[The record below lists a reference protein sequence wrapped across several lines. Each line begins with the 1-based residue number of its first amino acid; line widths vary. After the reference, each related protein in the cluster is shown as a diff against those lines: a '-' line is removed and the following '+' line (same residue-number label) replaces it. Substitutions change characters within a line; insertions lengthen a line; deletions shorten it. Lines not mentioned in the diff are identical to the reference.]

1 MPGSKET
8 FPVLPLRDIVVFPN
22 MIVPLFVGRQ
32 KSIVALEEIVGSQK
46 KLVLVAQKKSQDDDP
61 APDEIYNIGVQA
73 NVLQMLK
80 LPDGTVKVLVE
91 GQGTMEIGEY
101 VETTNHL
108 EAYAEPLPISWDDSD
123 EEEVGALVS
132 SIKESFERYAK
143 GRKNVHD
150 ETIAEVADIDD
161 PMKLAYVVAGN
172 LALAVEKKQKVLE
185 ILSVSKCLEKV
196 FALVQDEVSMMRVEK
211 KIKNRVKSQL
221 EKTQKEIYLN
231 EQMKAI
237 QKELGDKDELSELEE
252 LQVKINETE
261 FSKEAK
267 EKANAELKKLKS
279 MGSMSAEA
287 TVVRGYLDWLLSIP
301 WGVKKEISKDIR
313 AAQKILDDDHY
324 ALTRVKDRIIEYI
337 AVQNRTEKLKGP
349 ILCFVGP
356 PGVGKTSLGKSV
368 AKATGREFIRIS
380 LGGVHDEAEIRGH
393 RRTYIGSMP
402 GKIIQSLKKA
412 STTNPLMLLDEIDKM
427 GSSLR
432 GDPASA
438 MLEVLDPE
446 QNSTFMD
453 HYLDVEYDLSN
464 IMFITTAN
472 FLHNIPEPLKDRM
485 EVISLSGYLEDEKL
499 EIAKRHLIPKQL
511 DSHGI
516 RKSEFRITDPAL
528 TEIIRTYTHEAG
540 VRNLER
546 EIAKLSRKAI
556 TIIELGDKK
565 RVVVGEKKLE
575 DLLGP
580 KKFRYGIA
588 EESDKVGIVTGLA
601 WTSAGGDLLLIEAL
615 KMPGKGRIKTT
626 GRLGNVMKESI
637 SAALS
642 YAQSISP
649 TIGVKP
655 TVFEKLDFHVH
666 VPEGATP
673 KDGPSAGIA
682 MVTSIVS
689 VLTGIAVRKDLA
701 MTGEMTLRGNV
712 LPIGGLRS
720 KLLAAIRGGISTVII
735 PKESAKDLKEV
746 PDEVKSQ
753 IEIIQVSHISEVL
766 RLALVKKPVPIEWN
780 EDQDLK
786 IPTQNVRPE
795 VAAPQSS
802 AKH

>member
-1 MPGSKET
+1 
-8 FPVLPLRDIVVFPN
+8 
-22 MIVPLFVGRQ
+22 
-32 KSIVALEEIVGSQK
+32 
-46 KLVLVAQKKSQDDDP
+46 
-61 APDEIYNIGVQA
+61 
-73 NVLQMLK
+73 
-80 LPDGTVKVLVE
+80 
-91 GQGTMEIGEY
+91 
-101 VETTNHL
+101 
-108 EAYAEPLPISWDDSD
+108 
-123 EEEVGALVS
+123 
-132 SIKESFERYAK
+132 
-143 GRKNVHD
+143 
-150 ETIAEVADIDD
+150 
-161 PMKLAYVVAGN
+161 
-172 LALAVEKKQKVLE
+172 
-185 ILSVSKCLEKV
+185 
-196 FALVQDEVSMMRVEK
+196 
-211 KIKNRVKSQL
+211 
-221 EKTQKEIYLN
+221 
-231 EQMKAI
+231 
-237 QKELGDKDELSELEE
+237 
-252 LQVKINETE
+252 
-261 FSKEAK
+261 
-267 EKANAELKKLKS
+267 
-279 MGSMSAEA
+279 
-287 TVVRGYLDWLLSIP
+287 
-301 WGVKKEISKDIR
+301 
-313 AAQKILDDDHY
+313 
-324 ALTRVKDRIIEYI
+324 
-337 AVQNRTEKLKGP
+337 
-349 ILCFVGP
+349 
-356 PGVGKTSLGKSV
+356 
-368 AKATGREFIRIS
+368 
-380 LGGVHDEAEIRGH
+380 
-393 RRTYIGSMP
+393 
-402 GKIIQSLKKA
+402 
-412 STTNPLMLLDEIDKM
+412 
-427 GSSLR
+427 
-432 GDPASA
+432 
-438 MLEVLDPE
+438 
-446 QNSTFMD
+446 MD

-511 DSHGI
+511 DSHGL

-753 IEIIQVSHISEVL
+753 VEIIQVSHISEVL